1 MLRWGGEHQ
10 ERFLLCCDF
19 DIIAVGSFKIVDL
32 GLSKD
37 ETSVLDCSL
46 LESYSSGHVFDML
59 HYEVHRNTVVS
70 EPRNNDICIYDRGQ
84 NEISEG
90 ILDKLVILL
99 QYTDYWSSPFDC
111 VSL

>member
-59 HYEVHRNTVVS
+59 HYEVHRNTIIS
-70 EPRNNDICIYDRGQ
+70 ESRDNDIGIDDRRQ
-84 NEISEG
+84 DEISEG
-90 ILDKLVILL
+90 IFDKLVILL
-99 QYTDYWSSPFDC
+99 KHTNHWPSSFDC